1 MQILFILFSVVRI
14 SAVIIQ
20 GNTDANRTVISLIND
35 VSILRFGNETTT
47 DYFRLLDLDG
57 EHLLIGA
64 RDVVYNVS
72 IATFAEMQSI
82 KWSSKQN
89 VVNECLMKGK
99 PKDACHNFVRV
110 LASDGSSGVLVCGTN
125 AFQPMCRQYD
135 REKYGE
141 YRQISEFSGLGIAP
155 YDPNYN
161 STFLR
166 DGDLLYAGTVS
177 DFSGADP
184 LIHRRNVS
192 KLVELGIRTERN
204 DIKFL
209 NEPQFAGSFKD
220 EKYVYLWFREQAGEL
235 ESCNR
240 AIYSRVAR
248 LCRSDMG
255 GPRPYSNEWTSFVK
269 ARLNC
274 SIPGDYPFYFDQIEA
289 ISPPVSGRYS
299 VKEENARLVYAV
311 FRSPLAGVS
320 TSAIC
325 AFDLTHILKVF
336 SRSSYR
342 SQANSRSPWTPLHD
356 DILARHRPGTCV
368 KDSRTLSEEAV
379 AFVRSSP
386 LVDDAVHNYFGAP
399 LSIHSGS
406 GHFTQIAVEAQV
418 RALDGRYYDVIFV
431 GTDEGTVFKLVNL
444 AGAAAKTGHPS
455 HHIYTLRVTNIEAI
469 SPPVSGRYS
478 VKEENARLVYAVFR
492 SPLAGVSTS
501 AICAFD
507 LTHILKVFSRS
518 SYRSQAN
525 SRSPWTP
532 LHDDILARH
541 RPGTCVKDSRTLSE
555 EAVAFVRSSPLV
567 DDAVHNYFGAPLS
580 IHSGSGHFTQIA
592 VEAQVRALD
601 GRYYDVIFV
610 GTDEGTVFKLVNL
623 AGAAAKTGHPSHHI
637 YTLRVTNEAIRNM
650 MLYEGKTSSSL
661 YNGESPNYVIVV
673 SDRSVV
679 RVPASKCSVFASCVQ
694 CVSLRDPHCVWDF
707 ERSKCTYIDERPGRY
722 EQDIVEGR
730 GEQLCANVLRAAN
743 SLSDIPIADQP
754 RLSHLDVPLTL
765 SLTSKT
771 SNCSCADKVVEMCSS
786 SGSSSEIS
794 SESTVSSL
802 GEQVSVIVLCATIG
816 TLSLLIG
823 FFVGLFYWRC
833 VPSLKSKGS
842 ACSLSSPT
850 PQPVYSGAPLVRPST
865 ILTAPINAYE
875 STPKFN
881 TFAPRPQSPISLQV
895 GEVGT
900 PQGRVAWGTST
911 LPKDYRVKRMY
922 L

>member
-1 MQILFILFSVVRI
+1 MWVTFS
-14 SAVIIQ
+14 AH
-20 GNTDANRTVISLIND
+20 
-35 VSILRFGNETTT
+35 F
-47 DYFRLLDLDG
+47 
-57 EHLLIGA
+57 

-274 SIPGDYPFYFDQIEA
+274 SIPGDYPFYFDQ
-289 ISPPVSGRYS
+289 
-299 VKEENARLVYAV
+299 
-311 FRSPLAGVS
+311 
-320 TSAIC
+320 
-325 AFDLTHILKVF
+325 
-336 SRSSYR
+336 
-342 SQANSRSPWTPLHD
+342 
-356 DILARHRPGTCV
+356 
-368 KDSRTLSEEAV
+368 
-379 AFVRSSP
+379 
-386 LVDDAVHNYFGAP
+386 
-399 LSIHSGS
+399 
-406 GHFTQIAVEAQV
+406 
-418 RALDGRYYDVIFV
+418 
-431 GTDEGTVFKLVNL
+431 
-444 AGAAAKTGHPS
+444 
-455 HHIYTLRVTNIEAI
+455 IEAI